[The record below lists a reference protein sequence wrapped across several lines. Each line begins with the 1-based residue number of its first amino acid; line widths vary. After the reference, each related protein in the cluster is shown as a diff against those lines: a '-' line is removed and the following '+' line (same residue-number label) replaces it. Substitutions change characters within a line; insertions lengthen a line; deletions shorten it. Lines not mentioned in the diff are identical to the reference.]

1 MNTYPA
7 GYYVYA
13 YLRKDGTPYYIGKG
27 SGSRAWSKGSKEVGK
42 PTDPSKIIIVES
54 NLTSVGA
61 FAIERRLIRWYG
73 RIDQNTGILRNQTNG
88 GDGGS
93 GFRPGNT
100 LSEETKKKISMAHKG
115 KKRASMSEESKK
127 KLSESMKGKNLGKKL
142 SAERRQQISN
152 SLKGRKRK
160 PLSDK
165 TKQKLRECNLGKKIG
180 PMGQDQKI
188 KISNALK
195 GRERSKEHCEK
206 ISKALKGRVASDRER
221 EAYLKAMELGKIT
234 CEHCGK
240 TLTKGNYFRWHGNNC
255 KNLQARSLPAP
266 LSIVK

>member
-13 YLRKDGTPYYIGKG
+13 YLRKDSTPYYIGKG

-73 RIDQNTGILRNQTNG
+73 RIDQKTGFLRNLTNG
-88 GDGGS
+88 GDGGK
-93 GFRPGNT
+93 GAQIGNK
-100 LSEETKKKISMAHKG
+100 LSEETKRKISIARKG
-115 KKRASMSEESKK
+115 KKQSPMSDESKR
-127 KLSESMKGKNLGKKL
+127 KLSNSTKGKNLGKKL

-160 PLSDK
+160 PLSEE
-165 TKQKLRECNLGKKIG
+165 TKKKLREHNLGKIVG
-180 PMGQDQKI
+180 PMPDDRKQKI
-188 KISNALK
+188 SAALK
-195 GRERSKEHCEK
+195 GKPKNPES
-206 ISKALKGRVASDRER
+206 VAKQRAKLLE
-221 EAYLKAMELGKIT
+221 YYNKK
-234 CEHCGK
+234 
-240 TLTKGNYFRWHGNNC
+240 
-255 KNLQARSLPAP
+255 RSLMSGEKPTGATRHR
-266 LSIVK
+266 

>member
-7 GYYVYA
+7 DYYVYA

-27 SGSRAWSKGSKEVGK
+27 SGSRAWTKGSKEVGK
-42 PTDPSKIIIVES
+42 PTDYSRIIIVES

-61 FAIERRLIRWYG
+61 FALERRLIRWYG

-93 GFRPGNT
+93 GFRPGNI
-100 LSEETKKKISMAHKG
+100 LSEETKNKISIAHKG
-115 KKRASMSEESKK
+115 KKRNPMSEESKK

-142 SAERRQQISN
+142 SDARKQQISN
-152 SLKGRKRK
+152 ALKGRTRK

-165 TKQKLRECNLGKKIG
+165 TKQKLREYNLGKKVG
-180 PMGQDQKI
+180 PMSQEQKI

-195 GRERSKEHCEK
+195 GRQRSKEHCNK
-206 ISKALKGRVASDRER
+206 LSKALKGRVISDRER
-221 EAYLKAMELGKIT
+221 EAYLKAMEFGKTT
-234 CEHCGK
+234 CEHCGQ
-240 TLTKGNYFRWHGNNC
+240 TLTKGNYLRWHGDNC
-255 KNLQARSLPAP
+255 KNITGEKPIGKGSR
-266 LSIVK
+266 